1 MSFSGDPASEYFR
14 TNPLVAVY
22 HAETNWN
29 SGTAAVG
36 RFLGKVVLGL
46 IWLIIR
52 AIIIFIIFLWN
63 SGLSWI
69 ARIPPVDELV
79 EMASQSEVSMVG
91 RVFIALVM
99 LGLGLWIYISHN
111 NAAFRRSII
120 LRTASVRP
128 VAIDGALP
136 GRTSIVKTFLSWV
149 DTQLDREARFTNRF
163 LARVFNRSNYQY
175 LWPLALGFLSLLSQ
189 YIAMGD
195 PRRIVLEPNSSEWES
210 VASMVQLAAY
220 NAGHWLAVFVITP
233 LVVLYYSY
241 GGKAMYTVI
250 LTGVMI
256 YFTRIAIASHNI
268 DRSSETWRTAWK
280 AAQASRPAIDP
291 NSRWIRQ
298 VWGFIFG
305 LMLLMG
311 TLSEILRHFLR
322 WKRSPSNANR
332 IMTSNGSPRRVIT
345 PGLENVVSPIVPA
358 PVIPPAQLYTP
369 AGTSTA
375 PPTTP
380 LTPLHPATTLHTPG
394 IIVAPVVTPGISPP
408 SESRDEHF
416 FMPLLGLGPKL
427 DVVGYFFR
435 DWFYSVS
442 EFLQGILV
450 GIVSVFNA
458 RQYFGGL
465 FIATLFVWRE
475 PARIFACYVGSLIQ
489 SGLLWTKEAIYEL
502 TKEFFRGLEARLW
515 DPVVAFTAGF
525 FMWFT
530 RLLFDWNFV
539 RDRKSLIALIVV
551 LVMAIVRHIRLNR
564 SNTPSKAPVVP
575 TYAPTDVTVII
586 PTRGKRTF
594 EDAEFMKGLS
604 SILAEEPAEV
614 IITTNGSM
622 DNHRSM
628 NAICGLFGTHR
639 VRVTSV
645 HEDNLRR
652 QFLKATNQTTTKVI
666 CYAHTRVGW
675 PQGFLKDALVPFE
688 DQTVGLVGIPAFW
701 TRSLV
706 RSNQLNR
713 DDQNGDIESPPT
725 DDRGIVGR
733 FLDYVVS
740 ASLFHNNRQN
750 ATDIPSSNSTVSGR
764 TALIRTEI
772 VQSPAFRFQF
782 MQETYNGK
790 PPPPS
795 SIRDDAAR
803 FISRFVSNAGFKTTF
818 CDGKPDSPSRAFI
831 EVPRLENPTLSA
843 YCKKLVAEYRS
854 SYRQELTSVFSYIP
868 VLVRA
873 LLNWSLLNEFLIC
886 LLVWKA
892 FERTSILRVLLVALF
907 IRKVL
912 AIGHSGHYDAYLR
925 MQGGLGSMIASVV
938 FSRFCGLFKLWAFLT
953 PWVYRVEKTEGDFFS
968 PPGLG
973 RRLVR

>member
-1 MSFSGDPASEYFR
+1 MSFTGDPASEYFR

-36 RFLGKVVLGL
+36 RFLGNVVLGL

-52 AIIIFIIFLWN
+52 AIIILIIFLWN

-91 RVFIALVM
+91 RVVIALVM
-99 LGLGLWIYISHN
+99 LGLGLWTYVSHN

-120 LRTASVRP
+120 LRTASIRP
-128 VAIDGALP
+128 VASDGALSVRIP
-136 GRTSIVKTFLSWV
+136 IVKTFLSWV
-149 DTQLDREARFTNRF
+149 DMQLDREARFTNRF
-163 LARVFNRSNYQY
+163 LASVFTTSNYRY

-220 NAGHWLAVFVITP
+220 NAGHWLAIFVITP

-241 GGKAMYTVI
+241 GSKAMYTVI

-291 NSRWIRQ
+291 NSRWIRL

-305 LMLLMG
+305 LILLMG
-311 TLSEILRHFLR
+311 TLGEILRHFLR
-322 WKRSPSNANR
+322 WKRRPSNANR
-332 IMTSNGSPRRVIT
+332 IMTSNGSPRRVNK

-358 PVIPPAQLYTP
+358 PVTPPAQLYTP
-369 AGTSTA
+369 AGSPTA
-375 PPTTP
+375 PMTP
-380 LTPLHPATTLHTPG
+380 PVTPPHPATPLYTPG
-394 IIVAPVVTPGISPP
+394 IAPP
-408 SESRDEHF
+408 SESPDEHF
-416 FMPLLGLGPKL
+416 FMALLGLGPTL
-427 DVVGYFFR
+427 DAVGYFFR

-442 EFLQGILV
+442 EFLQGILF
-450 GIVSVFNA
+450 GIISLFNA

-465 FIATLFVWRE
+465 FIATLFLWRN

-489 SGLLWTKEAIYEL
+489 SGFSWTKKAIYEL
-502 TKEFFRGLEARLW
+502 AKEFFRGLEARLW
-515 DPVVAFTAGF
+515 DPVVASAAGF

-530 RLLFDWNFV
+530 RLLFDWSFV
-539 RDRKSLIALIVV
+539 RDRKPLIALIVV

-564 SNTPSKAPVVP
+564 SNIPSKAPVIA

-740 ASLFHNNRQN
+740 ASLFHSNRQN
-750 ATDIPSSNSTVSGR
+750 ATDILSSNSTVSGR

-782 MQETYNGK
+782 MQETFNGK

-795 SIRDDAAR
+795 SIRDGAAH
-803 FISRFVSNAGFKTTF
+803 FISRFVSHAGFKTTF
-818 CDGKPDSPSRAFI
+818 CNGEPDSPSRAFI
-831 EVPRLENPTLSA
+831 EVPRLEDPTLSA
-843 YCKKLVAEYRS
+843 YCQKLLAEYRS

-873 LLNWSLLNEFLIC
+873 LLNWSLLNEFVIC
-886 LLVWKA
+886 LLIWKA
-892 FERTSILRVLLVALF
+892 FERTSILLLFLVALV

-912 AIGHSGHYDAYLR
+912 AIGHSGHYDAYVR
-925 MQGGLGSMIASVV
+925 MQGGLGSMLASVA

-953 PWVYRVEKTEGDFFS
+953 PWVYRVEKTESDLFS